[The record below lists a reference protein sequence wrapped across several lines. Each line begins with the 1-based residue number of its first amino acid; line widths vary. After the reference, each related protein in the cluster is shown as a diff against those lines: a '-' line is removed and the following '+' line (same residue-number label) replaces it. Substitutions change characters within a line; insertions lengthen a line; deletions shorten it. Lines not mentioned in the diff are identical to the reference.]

1 MWQYSFIRH
10 VCVLKFNLIQFMSGQ
25 VLNEGVYNENYKKI
39 DDTEKFFNSLDLL
52 FQLRSTNLKP
62 NISCNYEA
70 KMATLSSTK
79 LWTIEGFKKFK
90 YCVENVHAK
99 RRPKG
104 NDKLEL
110 IREVFE
116 LSNQYL
122 QDEYNMFQVHTWQ
135 LISSL
140 IQMML
145 PISGTYTFKTW
156 KTQTKNLGNVTMKHY
171 KIGRCRSTEI
181 QKRMR
186 AEPRV
191 LQELQEVTREF

>member
-1 MWQYSFIRH
+1 M
-10 VCVLKFNLIQFMSGQ
+10 GP
-25 VLNEGVYNENYKKI
+25 
-39 DDTEKFFNSLDLL
+39 
-52 FQLRSTNLKP
+52 TNLKL

-79 LWTIEGFKKFK
+79 LWTIKGFKKFK

-99 RRPKG
+99 RKPKG

-140 IQMML
+140 IQTML
-145 PISGTYTFKTW
+145 LISGTYTFKTW
-156 KTQTKNLGNVTMKHY
+156 KTQTKNLGNTWQWNIIKLEDVDLQRFRKGWELNQEYYKNYKKWQKNFKILSETQFVTNF
-171 KIGRCRSTEI
+171 
-181 QKRMR
+181 
-186 AEPRV
+186 
-191 LQELQEVTREF
+191 L